1 LGDAGSGRLPELSQ
15 QEDEL
20 MSKLKTISTEG
31 PGLSAL
37 LVEAFVEKGRG
48 IEWIQC
54 PAWRS
59 VNAAFH
65 NQQ

>member
-1 LGDAGSGRLPELSQ
+1 
-15 QEDEL
+15 